1 MPAPSRTV
9 RVSLT
14 RTVDDSYDI
23 LIRPGLLAEIAAD
36 LAEARFGQAYAL
48 ICDSTT
54 EKLFGRRLL
63 SDLTAR
69 GLPARIFGV
78 PAGEA
83 SKSIET
89 FAGLLA
95 SLKAARFTRKD
106 CVIALGGGMVGDLSG
121 FVAGCYMR
129 GLPFVQIPTTLL
141 AQVDSSVG
149 GKVAVNVKDGKN
161 YCGLF
166 HQPRRVY
173 IDPTTLSS
181 LPRDQLLSGLAEV
194 LKHALIADRSFYDF
208 LLENAPAV
216 LGLAPEAVSHLVA
229 TSCAI
234 KARVVEAD
242 EREAG
247 LRMILN
253 YGHTIGHAVEDAM
266 AYALPHGQCVAY
278 GMRVV
283 ARAARDLGFL
293 PEPDYQAHETLLD
306 AYGLATEPLRLDPDR
321 IMTLALG
328 DKKAGR
334 DRLVFV
340 VPRAIGRVEIRD
352 DLDPA
357 AVTRALSHILA

>member
-1 MPAPSRTV
+1 MEPARTV
-9 RVSLT
+9 RVHLA

-23 LIRPGLLAEIAAD
+23 LIRPGLLDAVAAD
-36 LAEARFGQAYAL
+36 LAEARFGAAYA
-48 ICDSTT
+48 IVCDRTT
-54 EKLFGRRLL
+54 EDLYGRRLL
-63 SDLTAR
+63 ADLVSR
-69 GLPARIFGV
+69 GLSAELFSV

-83 SKSIET
+83 SKSLET
-89 FAGLLA
+89 FGRLLA
-95 SLKAARFTRKD
+95 RLKAARFTRKD
-106 CVIALGGGMVGDLSG
+106 CVVALGGGMVGDLAG

-141 AQVDSSVG
+141 SQVDSSVG

-173 IDPTTLSS
+173 IDTAALAS
-181 LPRDQLLSGLAEV
+181 LPRDQLDSGLAEV
-194 LKHALIADRSFYDF
+194 LKHALIADRAFYEF
-208 LLENAPAV
+208 QLENAPAIQA
-216 LGLAPEAVSHLVA
+216 LEPEAVARLVA

-242 EREAG
+242 ERESG

-253 YGHTIGHAVEDAM
+253 YGHTVGHAIEDAM

-278 GMRVV
+278 GMRIV
-283 ARAARDLGFL
+283 ARAARELTLL
-293 PEPDYQAHETLLD
+293 PEADYQAHESLLD
-306 AYGLATEPLRLDPDR
+306 AYGLAKAPLHLNPETVMR
-321 IMTLALG
+321 LALG

-340 VPRAIGRVEIRD
+340 VPRAVGRVEIRD
-352 DLDPA
+352 DLDLG
-357 AVTRALSHILA
+357 VVRRALEGMLA